1 MTLKKTLQQIKASSR
16 SKMPAESVAIMG
28 RAIDQLKN
36 SGMVDLALRPGQPS
50 PGFNLADWRGKL
62 YASSEILARGPLI
75 LTFYRGSW

>member
-36 SGMVDLALRPGQPS
+36 SGMVDLALGPGQPS
-50 PGFNLADWRGKL
+50 PDSILPTGA
-62 YASSEILARGPLI
+62 ASCMPPARYWPEGP
-75 LTFYRGSW
+75 